1 MRVLD
6 DEGGPAI
13 DGATPER
20 SRKPPRPPLGAA
32 TVGSVRELWVSR
44 DLLANLTLR
53 ELRGKYKRSL
63 LGWAWSMVNPLA
75 TMMIFAVVF
84 GVFLKVEVPPGDPSG
99 LDVFALFL
107 LCGILPWNLL
117 ANGMTGSMGTM
128 LANSNLI
135 KKVYFPRQ
143 VLIAAN
149 VASWVVAFLIEL
161 GVLAVVLLIAGNFV
175 LPWLVPVAAL
185 VLVQSVFVLGIGL
198 ALGVLNVYFRDV
210 QHFTAIL
217 LQIWFY
223 ATPVVYP
230 ATLVPE
236 TATLLG
242 AEIPVRSL
250 YDLNPMVHFV
260 NVYRDLLYDVRA
272 PAAGELAYLLVVSLA
287 VLVAGL
293 MVFAR
298 LEPKLAEEL

>member
-1 MRVLD
+1 MACFRTTSWPTRAA
-6 DEGGPAI
+6 GG
-13 DGATPER
+13 DGTR
-20 SRKPPRPPLGAA
+20 TRPRLVAA
-32 TVGSVRELWVSR
+32 AVGSVRELWESR

-75 TMMIFAVVF
+75 TMAIFAVVF
-84 GVFLKVEVPPGDPSG
+84 GLFLKVEVPPGDPSG

-117 ANGMTGSMGTM
+117 ANGMTGAMGTM

-175 LPWLVPVAAL
+175 LPWLLPVAAL
-185 VLVQSVFVLGIGL
+185 VVVQSVFVLGIGL
-198 ALGVLNVYFRDV
+198 TLGVLNVYFRDV
-210 QHFTAIL
+210 QHFTSIL
-217 LQIWFY
+217 LQLWFY

-230 ATLVPE
+230 ATLVPR
-236 TATLLG
+236 TAELAG
-242 AEIPVRSL
+242 VEIPVRTL

-260 NVYRDLLYDVRA
+260 KVYRDLLYDVRA
-272 PAAGELAYLLVVSLA
+272 PAASDLAYLLAVSL
-287 VLVAGL
+287 VALLIGL

>member
-1 MRVLD
+1 MPVD
-6 DEGGPAI
+6 DDVVAPA
-13 DGATPER
+13 DGNRPRPTGSA
-20 SRKPPRPPLGAA
+20 RPPLLAA
-32 TVGSVRELWVSR
+32 TAASVGELWESR

-75 TMMIFAVVF
+75 TMAIFAVVF
-84 GVFLKVEVPPGDPSG
+84 GLFLKVQVPPGDPSG
-99 LDVFALFL
+99 LHVFALFL

-117 ANGMTGSMGTM
+117 ANGMTGAMGTM

-135 KKVYFPRQ
+135 KKVWFPRQ

-161 GVLAVVLLIAGNFV
+161 GVLAVVLLIAGNLV

-185 VLVQSVFVLGIGL
+185 VAVQAVFVLGIGL
-198 ALGVLNVYFRDV
+198 TLGVLNVYFRDV

-217 LQIWFY
+217 LQLWFY

-230 ATLVPE
+230 VTLVPR
-236 TATLLG
+236 TATFLG
-242 AEIPVRSL
+242 AEIPVRAI

-260 NVYRDLLYDVRA
+260 GVYRDLLYDLRA
-272 PAAGELAYLLVVSLA
+272 PAAGELLYLLGVSLVALA
-287 VLVAGL
+287 VGL
-293 MVFAR
+293 LVFAR

>member
-1 MRVLD
+1 MVED
-6 DEGGPAI
+6 DVVATADGDRRRRPA
-13 DGATPER
+13 
-20 SRKPPRPPLGAA
+20 RPPLLPA
-32 TVGSVRELWVSR
+32 TVASVGEMWQSR

-75 TMMIFAVVF
+75 TMAIFAVVF
-84 GVFLKVEVPPGDPSG
+84 GLFLKIDVPPGDPSG

-117 ANGMTGSMGTM
+117 ANGMTGAMGTM

-161 GVLAVVLLIAGNFV
+161 GVLAVVLLVAGNFV
-175 LPWLVPVAAL
+175 LPWLLPVVAL
-185 VLVQSVFVLGIGL
+185 VVVQAVFVLGIGL
-198 ALGVLNVYFRDV
+198 TLGVLNVYFRDV

-217 LQIWFY
+217 LQLWFY

-230 ATLVPE
+230 VSLVPE

-242 AEIPVRSL
+242 AEIPVRAL
-250 YDLNPMVHFV
+250 YNLNPMVHFV
-260 NVYRDLLYDVRA
+260 EVYRDLLYDVRA
-272 PAAGELAYLLVVSLA
+272 PAATDLAYLLAVSLA
-287 VLVAGL
+287 ALAIGLV
-293 MVFAR
+293 VFAR

>member
-1 MRVLD
+1 MRVVED
-6 DEGGPAI
+6 DGVATADGG
-13 DGATPER
+13 R
-20 SRKPPRPPLGAA
+20 RPTRAPLVAA
-32 TVGSVRELWVSR
+32 TVGSVREMWESR

-53 ELRGKYKRSL
+53 ELRSKYKRSL

-75 TMMIFAVVF
+75 TMVIFAVVF
-84 GVFLKVEVPPGDPSG
+84 GVFLKVQVPPGDPSG

-117 ANGMTGSMGTM
+117 ANGITGSMGTL

-135 KKVYFPRQ
+135 KKVWVPRQ
-143 VLIAAN
+143 DLIAAN
-149 VASWVVAFLIEL
+149 VASWVVAFVIEL
-161 GVLAVVLLIAGNFV
+161 GVLSVVLLIAGNFV

-185 VLVQSVFVLGIGL
+185 VVVQAVFVLGVGL
-198 ALGVLNVYFRDV
+198 TLGVLNVYFRDV

-230 ATLVPE
+230 VTLVPR
-236 TATLLG
+236 TATFLG
-242 AEIPVRSL
+242 VEIPVLFL
-250 YDLNPMVHFV
+250 YELNPMTRFV
-260 NVYRDLLYDVRA
+260 EAYRDLLYDLRPP
-272 PAAGELAYLLVVSLA
+272 PAADIAYLLVVSVVTL
-287 VLVAGL
+287 LVGL
-293 MVFAR
+293 IVFAR